1 MVHLSKNDAAS
12 IFEKAETKKKIVV
25 SKGLRWFLI
34 NFNH

>member
-12 IFEKAETKKKIVV
+12 IFKKAETKNILWFQ
-25 SKGLRWFLI
+25 KGLRWFLI